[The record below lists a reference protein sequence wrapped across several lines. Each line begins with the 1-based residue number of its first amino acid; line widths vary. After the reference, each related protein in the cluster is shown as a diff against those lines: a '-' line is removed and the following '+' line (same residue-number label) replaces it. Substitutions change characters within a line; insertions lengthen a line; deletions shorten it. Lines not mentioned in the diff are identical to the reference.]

1 MWVPLSTVPPRAA
14 PLPRLSGRAG
24 VLQNPI
30 RRGDILWADLGEP
43 RGSEPGYR
51 RPVLVVQADAI
62 NRSRINTIICVPL
75 TSNVKLAQMPG
86 NVLLKAADTGLDRDS
101 VANVTL
107 ITTIDLD
114 GLDAWAGA
122 VPERRLQQ
130 VFEGLDL
137 VMGR

>member
-1 MWVPLSTVPPRAA
+1 MRPQISTAPPRAA
-14 PLPRLSGRAG
+14 PLQRPSGRDAR
-24 VLQNPI
+24 LHALI

-51 RPVLVVQADAI
+51 RPVLVIQADAI
-62 NRSRINTIICVPL
+62 NRSRIATIICVPL

-107 ITTIDLD
+107 ITTIDRASLD
-114 GLDAWAGA
+114 EWAGA

>member
-1 MWVPLSTVPPRAA
+1 MRAQLSFVPPPAA
-14 PLPRLSGRAG
+14 PLPRPSGRAAR
-24 VLQNPI
+24 LHDPI
-30 RRGDILWADLGEP
+30 RQGDVLWADLGEP

-51 RPVLVVQADAI
+51 RPVLVIQSDAI
-62 NRSRINTIICVPL
+62 NRSRIATIICVPL

-101 VANVTL
+101 FANVTL
-107 ITTIDLD
+107 ITTIDRASLD
-114 GLDAWAGA
+114 EWAGA

>member
-1 MWVPLSTVPPRAA
+1 MRPQISTAPPPAVPSPR
-14 PLPRLSGRAG
+14 PSGRVG
-24 VLQNPI
+24 ILHDPI
-30 RRGDILWADLGEP
+30 RQGDILWADLAEP
-43 RGSEPGYR
+43 RDSEPGYR

-86 NVLLKAADTGLDRDS
+86 NVLLKMADTGLDRDS

-107 ITTIDLD
+107 ITTIDRASLD
-114 GLDAWAGA
+114 EWAGA
-122 VPERRLQQ
+122 IPERRLQQ

>member
-1 MWVPLSTVPPRAA
+1 MRPQISTAPPPAA
-14 PLPRLSGRAG
+14 PLPRPSGRAAR
-24 VLQNPI
+24 LHTLI
-30 RRGDILWADLGEP
+30 RRGDILWADLGAP

-51 RPVLVVQADAI
+51 RPVLVIQADAI
-62 NRSRINTIICVPL
+62 NRSRIATIICVPL

-101 VANVTL
+101 AANVTL
-107 ITTIDLD
+107 ITTIDRASL
-114 GLDAWAGA
+114 GEWSGA
-122 VPERRLQQ
+122 ISEWRLQR

>member
-1 MWVPLSTVPPRAA
+1 MRAQLSTVPPRAA
-14 PLPRLSGRAG
+14 PLPRPSGRAG

-43 RGSEPGYR
+43 RGSEPGYP
-51 RPVLVVQADAI
+51 RPVLVIQADAI
-62 NRSRINTIICVPL
+62 NRSRIATIICVPL

-101 VANVTL
+101 IANVTL
-107 ITTIDLD
+107 ITIIDRDSLD
-114 GLDAWAGA
+114 EWAGA
-122 VPERRLQQ
+122 VPKRRLQQ

-137 VMGR
+137 VLGR

>member
-1 MWVPLSTVPPRAA
+1 MTAQLSTALPRAA
-14 PLPRLSGRAG
+14 PLQRPSGRAAR
-24 VLQNPI
+24 LHDPI
-30 RRGDILWADLGEP
+30 RQGDILWADLGEP
-43 RGSEPGYR
+43 GGSEPGYR

-62 NRSRINTIICVPL
+62 NRSRITTIICVPL

-86 NVLLKAADTGLDRDS
+86 NVLLKAADTGLDWDS
-101 VANVTL
+101 VASVTL
-107 ITTIDLD
+107 ITTIDRASLHE
-114 GLDAWAGA
+114 WAGA

>member
-1 MWVPLSTVPPRAA
+1 MRPQISTALLRAA
-14 PLPRLSGRAG
+14 PLPRPSGRAAR
-24 VLQNPI
+24 LQGSI

-62 NRSRINTIICVPL
+62 NRSRIATIICVPL

-107 ITTIDLD
+107 ITTIDRASLSE
-114 GLDAWAGA
+114 WAGA

-137 VMGR
+137 VLGR

>member
-1 MWVPLSTVPPRAA
+1 MRAQLSTALPPAA
-14 PLPRLSGRAG
+14 PLPQLSGRAAI
-24 VLQNPI
+24 LQDPI
-30 RRGDILWADLGEP
+30 RRGDILWADLGAP

-51 RPVLVVQADAI
+51 RPVLVIQADAI
-62 NRSRINTIICVPL
+62 NRSRITTIICVPL
-75 TSNVKLAQMPG
+75 TSNIKLAQMPG

-107 ITTIDLD
+107 ITTIDRASLD
-114 GLDAWAGA
+114 EWAGA

>member
-1 MWVPLSTVPPRAA
+1 MRPRISTAPPRAA
-14 PLPRLSGRAG
+14 PLPRPSGRAG

-30 RRGDILWADLGEP
+30 RRGDILWADLGKP

-51 RPVLVVQADAI
+51 RPVLVIQADAI
-62 NRSRINTIICVPL
+62 NRSRIATIICVPL

-86 NVLLKAADTGLDRDS
+86 NVLLKAAETGLDRDS

-107 ITTIDLD
+107 ITTIDRASLEE
-114 GLDAWAGA
+114 WAGA

>member
-1 MWVPLSTVPPRAA
+1 MRPQISTAPPPAA
-14 PLPRLSGRAG
+14 PLPRPNGRATH
-24 VLQNPI
+24 LQDLI

-51 RPVLVVQADAI
+51 RPVLVMQADAI
-62 NRSRINTIICVPL
+62 NRSRIATIICVPL

-86 NVLLKAADTGLDRDS
+86 NLLLKAADTGLDRDS

-107 ITTIDLD
+107 ITTIDRASLD
-114 GLDAWAGA
+114 EWAGA